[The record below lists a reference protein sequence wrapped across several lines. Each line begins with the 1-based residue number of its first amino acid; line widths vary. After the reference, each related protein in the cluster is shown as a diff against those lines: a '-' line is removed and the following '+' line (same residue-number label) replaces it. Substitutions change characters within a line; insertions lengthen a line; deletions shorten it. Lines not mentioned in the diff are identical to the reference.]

1 MRVLVTG
8 ITGQVGGAL
17 VARPAPDGM
26 NWIPAGRDRVDLSA
40 PASIAAAIE
49 ALAPDAVV
57 NPAAYTAVDA
67 AETDRETAF
76 RVNRDGPAALAA
88 ACATRGIPLLQVSTD
103 YVFDGTGSRPYRPSD
118 PVAPLGVY
126 GASKQEGEEAV
137 RSTLAHHVILRTA
150 WVYAAAGKNFVNTML
165 RVGAERDELRVVA
178 DQRGTPTPADDIAGV
193 LLTVLRAWQAG
204 VAVRGTHHFTCSGD
218 TTWHGLADA
227 VFRRAERHWGR
238 RPVVHPIGT
247 ADYPTPAARPAY
259 SVLDNATLDAALT
272 GFSAVPRQ
280 SWEAALGAVLDTRL
294 GPLTENTAR

>member
-76 RVNRDGPAALAA
+76 RVNRDGPAARAA

-178 DQRGTPTPADDIAGV
+178 DRPT
-193 LLTVLRAWQAG
+193 TSQAS
-204 VAVRGTHHFTCSGD
+204 C
-218 TTWHGLADA
+218 
-227 VFRRAERHWGR
+227 
-238 RPVVHPIGT
+238 
-247 ADYPTPAARPAY
+247 
-259 SVLDNATLDAALT
+259 
-272 GFSAVPRQ
+272 
-280 SWEAALGAVLDTRL
+280 
-294 GPLTENTAR
+294 